1 MDGIVL
7 KYTICIALSMS
18 EEMSEMDMMRQ
29 VASDRLVWLRLMEKA
44 VNDIDM
50 IMGNLKRD
58 VAEISQQVAARNQD
72 MTLEPVEISEENEED
87 EN

>member
-1 MDGIVL
+1 
-7 KYTICIALSMS
+7 
-18 EEMSEMDMMRQ
+18 MSEMDMMRQ

-72 MTLEPVEISEENEED
+72 MTLEPAEISEENEED

>member
-1 MDGIVL
+1 
-7 KYTICIALSMS
+7 
-18 EEMSEMDMMRQ
+18 MSEMDMMRQ

>member
-1 MDGIVL
+1 
-7 KYTICIALSMS
+7 MS
-18 EEMSEMDMMRQ
+18 EEMSELDMMRQ

-72 MTLEPVEISEENEED
+72 MTLEPVEVSEED
-87 EN
+87 EKDDN